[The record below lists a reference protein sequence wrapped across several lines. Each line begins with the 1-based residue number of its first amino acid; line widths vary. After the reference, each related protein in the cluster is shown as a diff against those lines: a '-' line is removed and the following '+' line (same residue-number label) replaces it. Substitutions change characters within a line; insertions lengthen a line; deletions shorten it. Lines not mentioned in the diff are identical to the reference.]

1 MPATDLDID
10 QFARLIVDAL
20 EAAGVEYLLGGSVA
34 LWAWGEM
41 RTTMDVDVVVSLPDQ
56 TIERFSAELM
66 KRDMMV
72 PPDIMRDIIAETRID
87 LPINAIH
94 PFSGYKAD
102 IYPVRSN
109 NPLREAAFE
118 RRMLVDLGGPVGKV
132 YVHSP
137 EDLILFKLQYYTI
150 SRQTKHAR
158 DICSIL
164 ASGHSL
170 DMPYMMKWIE
180 RLGLS
185 AIWQEIVSQ
194 KSS

>member
-41 RTTMDVDVVVSLPDQ
+41 RTTMDVDVVVNLPDQ
-56 TIERFSAELM
+56 AIELFSAELL

-72 PPDIMRDIIAETRID
+72 PPDIMRDIIAETRTD
-87 LPINAIH
+87 LPINAVH
-94 PFSGYKAD
+94 PFSGYKAN
-102 IYPVRSN
+102 IYPVRPN

-118 RRMLVDLGGPVGKV
+118 RRRVVDLGGSVGKV

-150 SRQTKHAR
+150 RHQTKHAR

-170 DMPYMMKWIE
+170 DTAYLMQWID

-185 AIWQEIVSQ
+185 AVWREIESQ
-194 KSS
+194 K

>member
-41 RTTMDVDVVVSLPDQ
+41 RTTMDVDVVVNLPDQ
-56 TIERFSAELM
+56 AIELFSAELL

-72 PPDIMRDIIAETRID
+72 PPDIVRDIIAETRID

-102 IYPVRSN
+102 IYPVRPN

-118 RRMLVDLGGPVGKV
+118 RRMVVDLGSSVGKV

-150 SRQTKHAR
+150 SHQTKHAR

-164 ASGHSL
+164 ASGYAL
-170 DMPYMMKWIE
+170 DTAYLLQWID

-185 AIWQEIVSQ
+185 AVWREIESQ
-194 KSS
+194 K

>member
-10 QFARLIVDAL
+10 AFARLIVDAL
-20 EAAGVEYLLGGSVA
+20 EAARVEYLLGGSVA

-41 RTTMDVDVVVSLPDQ
+41 RTTMDVDVVVDLPDYA
-56 TIERFSAELM
+56 IESFSSELM

-72 PPDIMRDIIAETRID
+72 PPDIVRDIISETRID

-102 IYPVRSN
+102 IYPVRPN
-109 NPLREAAFE
+109 NPLREVAFK
-118 RRMLVDLGGPVGKV
+118 RRVLVDLGGIVGKV
-132 YVHSP
+132 YVHAP

-158 DICSIL
+158 DIRSIL
-164 ASGHSL
+164 ISGHSL
-170 DMPYMMKWIE
+170 DMDYLTEWIKE
-180 RLGLS
+180 LGLS
-185 AIWQEIVSQ
+185 EVWQTI
-194 KSS
+194 SSREN